1 MVFYETFFQ
10 HAQAIKNGYKN
21 KDGTIDEERGNAACI
36 KYLFTIF
43 GAGLYGMAIDEDD
56 PELAMWG
63 VTSEIA
69 TIVSARDRY
78 KKAIKNGSKGGAPKL
93 ELDMQEIKR
102 LYLSGLSQKKIAEQM
117 DTSESTIKRRIRTL
131 KQQGQLGQNH
141 ATGSEPSSE
150 PGSEPGSNGSELS
163 SEPVSSQVS
172 SGSVQFKRGQNL
184 YIYKYDYD
192 YDYDDKDV
200 YEDKDK
206 DNFSACSARENNEV
220 KTDEPIELNQ
230 LMNQSVE
237 QGSLVQEG
245 QNFPITNEK
254 LDHIG
259 QNSPNQDENLD
270 QEGQNFNNVSE
281 ELDQQG
287 QNLPI
292 IPNDTSVN
300 EENIYTILN
309 TYSRD
314 NNLLNQIAT
323 ARIKGKL
330 SENWLID
337 EDEEENPKVVN
348 TQNHQVWSFAEE
360 A

>member
-10 HAQAIKNGYKN
+10 HAQAIRNGYKN
-21 KDGTIDEERGNAACI
+21 KDGTIDEERGNAACV

-43 GAGLYGMAIDEDD
+43 SAGLYGMAIDEEDS
-56 PELAMWG
+56 ELAMWG

-184 YIYKYDYD
+184 YIYKYKYD
-192 YDYDDKDV
+192 YDYEDKDI
-200 YEDKDK
+200 YKDKDK
-206 DNFSACSARENNEV
+206 DNFSACSARESNEV

-237 QGSLVQEG
+237 QRSLVQEG

-259 QNSPNQDENLD
+259 QNSPNQDERID
-270 QEGQNFNNVSE
+270 QEGQNYNSVPE
-281 ELDQQG
+281 QIDQQG
-287 QNLPI
+287 QNLPTV
-292 IPNDTSVN
+292 PNGTPIN
-300 EENIYTILN
+300 EENIYTILD
-309 TYSRD
+309 TYLRD
-314 NNLLNQIAT
+314 NNLLNQILV
-323 ARIKGKL
+323 ARKKHEL
-330 SENWLID
+330 SLDWIID
-337 EDEEENPKVVN
+337 EDEDGLKLVNEETNRS
-348 TQNHQVWSFAEE
+348 WSFAEE

>member
-10 HAQAIKNGYKN
+10 HAQAIRNGYKN

-43 GAGLYGMAIDEDD
+43 SAGLYGMAIDEEDS
-56 PELAMWG
+56 ELAMWG

-192 YDYDDKDV
+192 YDYEDKDV
-200 YEDKDK
+200 YKDK
-206 DNFSACSARENNEV
+206 DNFSACSARESNEV

-259 QNSPNQDENLD
+259 QNSPNQDERID
-270 QEGQNFNNVSE
+270 QEGQNYNSVSE
-281 ELDQQG
+281 NIDQQG
-287 QNLPI
+287 QNLLA
-292 IPNDTSVN
+292 IPNDAPIN
-300 EENIYTILN
+300 EENIYEILN

-330 SENWLID
+330 SPAWLID
-337 EDEEENPKVVN
+337 EDEQENPRVVN

>member
-10 HAQAIKNGYKN
+10 HAQAIRNGFLDEDGKVDKN
-21 KDGTIDEERGNAACI
+21 RGNAACL
-36 KYLFTIF
+36 KYLFAIF
-43 GAGLYGMAIDEDD
+43 NAGIYDIPIDEDD

-63 VTSEIA
+63 VASEIA
-69 TIVSARDRY
+69 TIISARDRY
-78 KKAIKNGSKGGAPKL
+78 KKAVKNGGKGGAPKL

-117 DTSESTIKRRIRTL
+117 DTSESTIKRRIRAL

-184 YIYKYDYD
+184 YIYKYKYD

-200 YEDKDK
+200 YKDKDK
-206 DNFSACSARENNEV
+206 DNFSACSARESNEV

-270 QEGQNFNNVSE
+270 QEGQNFNSVSE

-287 QNLPI
+287 QNFPI
-292 IPNDTSVN
+292 IPNDISIN

-314 NNLLNQIAT
+314 NNLLNQIAA

-337 EDEEENPKVVN
+337 EDEQENPRVVN

>member
-10 HAQAIKNGYKN
+10 HAQAIRNGFLDEDGKIDKN
-21 KDGTIDEERGNAACI
+21 RGNAACL
-36 KYLFTIF
+36 KYLFAIF
-43 GAGLYGMAIDEDD
+43 NAGIYDIPIDEDD

-63 VTSEIA
+63 VASEIA

-78 KKAIKNGSKGGAPKL
+78 KKAVKNGGKGGAPKL

-102 LYLSGLSQKKIAEQM
+102 LYLSGLPQKKIAEQM
-117 DTSESTIKRRIRTL
+117 DTSESTIKRRIRAL

-141 ATGSEPSSE
+141 ATGSELSSE

-184 YIYKYDYD
+184 YIYQYKYDYD
-192 YDYDDKDV
+192 YKDKDI
-200 YEDKDK
+200 YKDK
-206 DNFSACSARENNEV
+206 DNFSACAARESNEV

-230 LMNQSVE
+230 LMSQSVE

-270 QEGQNFNNVSE
+270 QEGQNFNSVSE
-281 ELDQQG
+281 EIDHQG
-287 QNLPI
+287 QNLPT
-292 IPNDTSVN
+292 IPNGTPIN
-300 EENIYTILN
+300 EENIYTILD

-314 NNLLNQIAT
+314 NSLLNQILI
-323 ARIKGKL
+323 ARKKHNL
-330 SENWLID
+330 SFNWIID
-337 EDEEENPKVVN
+337 EDEQGPKLINEETNRS
-348 TQNHQVWSFAEE
+348 WSFVEE

>member
-1 MVFYETFFQ
+1 
-10 HAQAIKNGYKN
+10 
-21 KDGTIDEERGNAACI
+21 
-36 KYLFTIF
+36 
-43 GAGLYGMAIDEDD
+43 
-56 PELAMWG
+56 
-63 VTSEIA
+63 
-69 TIVSARDRY
+69 
-78 KKAIKNGSKGGAPKL
+78 
-93 ELDMQEIKR
+93 
-102 LYLSGLSQKKIAEQM
+102 
-117 DTSESTIKRRIRTL
+117 
-131 KQQGQLGQNH
+131 
-141 ATGSEPSSE
+141 
-150 PGSEPGSNGSELS
+150 
-163 SEPVSSQVS
+163 
-172 SGSVQFKRGQNL
+172 
-184 YIYKYDYD
+184 
-192 YDYDDKDV
+192 
-200 YEDKDK
+200 
-206 DNFSACSARENNEV
+206 
-220 KTDEPIELNQ
+220 
-230 LMNQSVE
+230 MNQSVE

-270 QEGQNFNNVSE
+270 QEGQNFNNVSK

-314 NNLLNQIAT
+314 NNLLNQIVA

-337 EDEEENPKVVN
+337 EDEQENPRVVN

>member
-10 HAQAIKNGYKN
+10 HAQAIRNGFLDENGEIDKN
-21 KDGTIDEERGNAACI
+21 RGNAACL
-36 KYLFTIF
+36 KYLFAIF
-43 GAGLYGMAIDEDD
+43 NAGIYDAPIDEDD

-63 VTSEIA
+63 VASEIA
-69 TIVSARDRY
+69 TIISARDRY
-78 KKAIKNGSKGGAPKL
+78 KKAVKNGGKGGAPKI
-93 ELDMQEIKR
+93 DINANEIKT
-102 LYLSGLSQKKIAEQM
+102 LYLNGVPQKKIAEQM
-117 DTSESTIKRRIRTL
+117 GVSESTIKRRIRAL

-184 YIYKYDYD
+184 YIYQYKYDYD
-192 YDYDDKDV
+192 YKDKDV
-200 YEDKDK
+200 YKDKDK
-206 DNFSACSARENNEV
+206 DNFSACSARESNEV

-237 QGSLVQEG
+237 QESSVQKG
-245 QNFPITNEK
+245 QNFPITNKK

-259 QNSPNQDENLD
+259 QNCPNQDENLD
-270 QEGQNFNNVSE
+270 QEGQNFNSVPKNI
-281 ELDQQG
+281 DQQG
-287 QNLPI
+287 QNLPT
-292 IPNDTSVN
+292 IPNGTPIN
-300 EENIYTILN
+300 EENIYTILD

-314 NNLLNQIAT
+314 NSLLNQILI
-323 ARIKGKL
+323 ARKKHNL
-330 SENWLID
+330 SFNWIID
-337 EDEEENPKVVN
+337 EDEQGPKLINEETNRS
-348 TQNHQVWSFAEE
+348 WSFVEE